1 MAPNARKAKRRQ
13 VIKKQTPDERGSEK
27 PIYEK
32 PLSLFLFGGR
42 NDGDVG
48 AILAS
53 AFELHCAVAEGVEGV
68 VFTHTYV
75 LAGVVDGAALAN
87 DDVAGDALLTTK
99 YFNA

>member
-1 MAPNARKAKRRQ
+1 MG
-13 VIKKQTPDERGSEK
+13 IKKQTPDKRGSEK

-42 NDGDVG
+42 NHGDVG

-53 AFELHCAVAEGVEGV
+53 AFELHCTVAEGVEGMI
-68 VFTHTYV
+68 FTHTYV
-75 LAGVVDGAALAN
+75 LAGVVDGATLTN

-99 YFNA
+99 YLNA